1 MKTRSRLERRSW
13 KCTVHY
19 ACTKSEHED
28 TFSCQIIIIL
38 IFKFWQKILF
48 ATLVSAS
55 VCYSN
60 MKVRLKLVNID
71 YIWYKLKSVENC
83 IKPILDLPSVLDKE
97 TLMTILFKKLSENLS
112 LMVTKLGFRWTRLI
126 DNLNKGTT
134 ISKKNVLKV
143 ISVSA

>member
-1 MKTRSRLERRSW
+1 
-13 KCTVHY
+13 
-19 ACTKSEHED
+19 
-28 TFSCQIIIIL
+28 
-38 IFKFWQKILF
+38 
-48 ATLVSAS
+48 
-55 VCYSN
+55 

-71 YIWYKLKSVENC
+71 YIWYKLKLVKNC

-134 ISKKNVLKV
+134 ISKKCIESDFSIGINQ
-143 ISVSA
+143 